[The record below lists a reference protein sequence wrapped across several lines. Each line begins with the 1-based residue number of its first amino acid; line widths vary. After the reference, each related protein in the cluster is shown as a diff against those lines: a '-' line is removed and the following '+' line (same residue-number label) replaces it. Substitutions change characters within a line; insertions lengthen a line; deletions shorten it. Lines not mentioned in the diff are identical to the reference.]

1 MVFSP
6 IPALPIEVKTD
17 LGNTVHNQI
26 TIGNLTLK
34 NRLLASAV
42 STKGN
47 AKTNTEQPQPGQ
59 GAREY
64 FLDGIDALDDQE
76 FDKAVGFI
84 KQAIELDPKNLEFQY
99 YLGITYVRIKRYQAA
114 REIFESLV
122 QKDAKLYLKAYFDI
136 AAIYSQQ
143 KDYGKAL
150 KTLKIATKIDPEN
163 ARISLETGYAHKNLK
178 QYDKAVQCFEKAQTL
193 DPKLT
198 QLCIYMIGATRLEE
212 EKFDSAVENFHKAVE
227 IDPNTSLAESARQT
241 IPRAEIAAW
250 ARKPWYLLSS
260 FNWGYDDN
268 VARDPLQE
276 ISGGPLTGGTGKGD
290 QFQTL
295 YLRGGYKFFNQKNLE
310 AGVGLSFFTLGYRDW
325 TDSNVTSLSPHIYIQ
340 GNYDPV
346 FFRFQY
352 DLSYFY
358 SGGEKQGITPPIY
371 LTCANNSYARL
382 RMHSFMPTIS
392 IIEPYDLRT
401 DINLSYQI
409 KNYVDGLTAD
419 ASRYGGDIT
428 QSYKVPNIQFYPRI
442 GYRHVYEPSGDN
454 PSTYRY
460 NEVFA
465 GISSAIYWGIW
476 GDLSFAYM
484 RTDYPEFSLG
494 ETRKDS
500 TYTTTVSIKRTFFHR
515 LLISFSYLHLKN
527 DSDYEE
533 NGKDLYTF
541 RKNVYMMELTYT
553 F

>member
-1 MVFSP
+1 MAFSP
-6 IPALPIEVKTD
+6 TAALPIEGETGS
-17 LGNTVHNQI
+17 GNTRHNRI
-26 TIGNLTLK
+26 TIRDLSTEK
-34 NRLLASAV
+34 RLLASAARTQDNV
-42 STKGN
+42 
-47 AKTNTEQPQPGQ
+47 KTNTEQSQPGQ
-59 GAREY
+59 GARDY

-76 FDKAVGFI
+76 FDEASGFFKKAI
-84 KQAIELDPKNLEFQY
+84 ALDPKNLEFQY
-99 YLGITYVRIKRYQAA
+99 YLGVAYVRLKRDQEA

-122 QKDAKLYLKAYFDI
+122 RKDPKVYLKAYFDM
-136 AAIYSQQ
+136 AAIYAQQ

-150 KTLKIATKIDPEN
+150 ETLQLATKIDPEN
-163 ARISLETGYAHKNLK
+163 ARLSLEEGYAYKNLK
-178 QYDKAVQCFEKAQTL
+178 QYDKAVQCFERAQTL

-198 QLCIYMIGATRLEE
+198 QLCVYMIGATQLEE
-212 EKFDSAVENFHKAVE
+212 EKFASAVDSFHKAVE

-241 IPRAEIAAW
+241 IPRVEIAAW
-250 ARKPWYLLSS
+250 ARKPWYLVSS

-268 VARDPLQE
+268 VARNPLEE
-276 ISGGPLTGGTGKGD
+276 ISGGPLTGGTGEGD

-295 YLRGGYKFFNQKNLE
+295 YVRGGYKFFNQKDLE
-310 AGVGLSFFTLGYRDW
+310 AGAGLSFFTLGYRDW

-340 GNYDPV
+340 GNYYPV
-346 FFRFQY
+346 YFRFQY
-352 DLSYFY
+352 DFSYFY
-358 SGGEKQGITPPIY
+358 SGGEKQEINPPIY

-392 IIEPYDLRT
+392 ILEPYDLRT

-409 KNYVDGLTAD
+409 KDYLDGFTGD

-428 QSYKVPNIQFYPRI
+428 QSYKVPGTQFFPRI
-442 GYRHVYEPSGDN
+442 GYRHIYEQSGDN

-484 RTDYPEFSLG
+484 RTDYPEFSSG

-500 TYTTTVSIKRTFFHR
+500 TYTTVVSLKRTFLYRF
-515 LLISFSYLHLKN
+515 LVSFSYLHLKN
-527 DSDYEE
+527 DSDYVQ
-533 NGKDLYTF
+533 NGEDLYSF
-541 RKNVYMMELTYT
+541 RKNVYMLELTYT